1 MHPVPF
7 SAHVGMLEEE
17 RHSAG
22 PLTGRQKPAESTAG
36 FAVVM
41 TKLSIILMASGSA
54 AVSRCVLRTQKT
66 QKLFIFT
73 LLLVL

>member
-17 RHSAG
+17 SRSAG
-22 PLTGRQKPAESTAG
+22 PLTGWQNRLTVG

-54 AVSRCVLRTQKT
+54 AVSRYILRTQKT
-66 QKLFIFT
+66 QRLFVFT